1 MQVPSVGTIFD
12 SKDEAYDFYNMFSW
26 EGGFGICY
34 GKSSTNSKNYRTMQD
49 IVCRC
54 AICIILN
61 LIVCMVSVGLVVH
74 TSFSAYDS
82 VSLPLSQG
90 KEERPNTTTFRTHC
104 EARIRLHRTDDH
116 GWYVTV
122 FINKHNHP
130 LSVKCGEKK
139 Q

>member
-54 AICIILN
+54 A
-61 LIVCMVSVGLVVH
+61 
-74 TSFSAYDS
+74 
-82 VSLPLSQG
+82 G